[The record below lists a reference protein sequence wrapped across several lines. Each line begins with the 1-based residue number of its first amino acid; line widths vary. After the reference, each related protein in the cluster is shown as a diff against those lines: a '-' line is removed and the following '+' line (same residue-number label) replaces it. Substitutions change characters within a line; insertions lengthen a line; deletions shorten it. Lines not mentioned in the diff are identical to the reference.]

1 MYLTNLSSLDTFILY
16 TFCTA
21 LFIRTFIFGWDILLQ
36 LILIKCLKKRMIQ
49 CVRVKSLFMFHSKSN
64 RKQIQILVF
73 FSSKVLSKSFITS
86 YCILYL
92 LFSGWQNY
100 RYILF
105 LRQNFKLELQEKI
118 VKLSYFEVILLQQ
131 NINFPLPKTL
141 KIQFPFLEQSM
152 SHDRS

>member
-1 MYLTNLSSLDTFILY
+1 MYLSNLSSLDTFILY

-36 LILIKCLKKRMIQ
+36 LILIKCFKKRMIQ
-49 CVRVKSLFMFHSKSN
+49 CVRAKSLFMFHSKSN
-64 RKQIQILVF
+64 RKQIQSLVF
-73 FSSKVLSKSFITS
+73 FSSKELSKSFITS

-118 VKLSYFEVILLQQ
+118 VKLSDFEVILLQQ
-131 NINFPLPKTL
+131 NIYFPLQKTL

-152 SHDRS
+152 SHGRS